1 MPARACK
8 FERTSCLRKTKRNI
22 IGNVRNNVAIPPNG
36 HRIGAPGKSIWN
48 SHGAMR
54 TPLVRYKDFSR
65 GEGPRELTQGRT
77 PGPPERTTCVD
88 PAKDFSFPWLRHIV
102 ITLVPRSLDRSEK
115 ELPRCRPN
123 GSASCRER
131 GCQSGM
137 ISV

>member
-54 TPLVRYKDFSR
+54 TTLVRYKDFSR
-65 GEGPRELTQGRT
+65 GAGPRELTRGRT
-77 PGPPERTTCVD
+77 PDRKRVGEGKSRSVSED
-88 PAKDFSFPWLRHIV
+88 
-102 ITLVPRSLDRSEK
+102 LVGRRIIK
-115 ELPRCRPN
+115 KKK
-123 GSASCRER
+123 
-131 GCQSGM
+131 
-137 ISV
+137 

>member
-65 GEGPRELTQGRT
+65 GEGPRELTRGRT

-88 PAKDFSFPWLRHIV
+88 PAQ
-102 ITLVPRSLDRSEK
+102 RSEERSGGK
-115 ELPRCRPN
+115 ECVSKCRF
-123 GSASCRER
+123 RESPYPSKKNNT
-131 GCQSGM
+131 QN
-137 ISV
+137 

>member
-1 MPARACK
+1 MFFFFSSRRRHTRCALVTGVQTCALPI
-8 FERTSCLRKTKRNI
+8 L
-22 IGNVRNNVAIPPNG
+22 
-36 HRIGAPGKSIWN
+36 GAPGKSIWN

-65 GEGPRELTQGRT
+65 GEGPRELTRGRT

-115 ELPRCRPN
+115 ELPRCRLN
-123 GSASCRER
+123 LSWMKALQNIDRKSTRLN
-131 GCQSGM
+131 S
-137 ISV
+137 SH